1 MSPSASSARIAV
13 LPELVRDQIAA
24 GEVIERPASV
34 VKELVEN
41 ALDAG
46 STRITVELEEGGVK
60 LVRITDDGIGMPPE
74 DLALAFEAHA
84 TSKLTDAA
92 DLDHIATLGFRG
104 EALASIGSVA
114 RCRILSRPRGELLGA
129 EIVDE
134 GGRRSA
140 AREAGGPEGTS
151 VEVRDLFYNTPAR
164 RRFLRTTATE
174 LGRCLDVVQR
184 LALANPGVGF
194 VALHDGRR
202 LFDVEPEMDLRARVR
217 RTFGAELSEA
227 LVEVAAADGTTRLAG
242 FVAPPRFARRDTA
255 RQMWFLNGRPLRD
268 RVLSRVLK
276 EAYRGFLVEGR
287 QPVAFLALSIDPS
300 AVDVNVHPAKAEVRF
315 RDERRLFG
323 FLVNRLREAV
333 RSTDMSTPGERLS
346 ELAFRREARESGV
359 RSYSLPLAPRDD
371 DAPWVRPST
380 PQAPAA
386 TTGGPASVREPR
398 HEHRHVH
405 GPSCE
410 HTSPRPPPS
419 DARGDDLT
427 GPYLRV
433 ARTYIVRAT
442 PDGFEVLDQHALHER
457 LTFERLKSEYAAG
470 GVEVQRRLVPEL
482 VEVSPAQARLVEE
495 HLEALAR
502 AGLELARFGERTI
515 AVHGL
520 PARMK
525 RVDVEALVRDCIEGI
540 ERAGSTPGAVDVVEE
555 VLHSAACRAS
565 VMAGDELDDD
575 EIRALLETAR
585 EAATDQTC
593 PHARPTRVRF
603 TLADLERA
611 FHRR

>member
-1 MSPSASSARIAV
+1 
-13 LPELVRDQIAA
+13 
-24 GEVIERPASV
+24 
-34 VKELVEN
+34 
-41 ALDAG
+41 
-46 STRITVELEEGGVK
+46 
-60 LVRITDDGIGMPPE
+60 
-74 DLALAFEAHA
+74 
-84 TSKLTDAA
+84 
-92 DLDHIATLGFRG
+92 
-104 EALASIGSVA
+104 
-114 RCRILSRPRGELLGA
+114 
-129 EIVDE
+129 
-134 GGRRSA
+134 
-140 AREAGGPEGTS
+140 
-151 VEVRDLFYNTPAR
+151 
-164 RRFLRTTATE
+164 
-174 LGRCLDVVQR
+174 
-184 LALANPGVGF
+184 
-194 VALHDGRR
+194 
-202 LFDVEPEMDLRARVR
+202 
-217 RTFGAELSEA
+217 
-227 LVEVAAADGTTRLAG
+227 
-242 FVAPPRFARRDTA
+242 
-255 RQMWFLNGRPLRD
+255 MWFLNGRPLRD

-276 EAYRGFLVEGR
+276 EGYRGFLVEGR
-287 QPVAFLALSIDPS
+287 QPVAFLALSIDPA

-323 FLVNRLREAV
+323 FLVNHLREAV
-333 RSTDMSTPGERLS
+333 RSTDMATPGERLS
-346 ELAFRREARESGV
+346 ELAQRREAREAGV
-359 RSYSLPLAPRDD
+359 RHYSLPLPPPSQQRAREDE
-371 DAPWVRPST
+371 APWARPAALRE
-380 PQAPAA
+380 PAPAA
-386 TTGGPASVREPR
+386 PPR

-405 GPSCE
+405 DHDCAHAAP
-410 HTSPRPPPS
+410 PRAAA
-419 DARGDDLT
+419 DARADDLA

-457 LTFERLKSEYAAG
+457 LTFERLKAEYAAG

-520 PARMK
+520 PARLK
-525 RVDVEALVRDCIEGI
+525 RVDVEALVREAIEGI
-540 ERAGSTPGAVDVVEE
+540 ERAGATPGALEVVEE